1 MQQKSP
7 DQCNDVFSFSLL
19 FAFNQFRPSLCSWI
33 NILSKTWLFVISMIT
48 TGIGRRSIRH
58 WIQWLLASK
67 VGQKMTVMWLT
78 ICESKVGQKYDCDSV
93 MWLTICEVAEI
104 VTNNR
109 RYSCF
114 NFLPMTFSRSAADAQ
129 RAEKLSRLFL
139 CFDLYSSYYKTN
151 KLTNKKQTNKQ

>member
-7 DQCNDVFSFSLL
+7 DQCNDAFSFFLL
-19 FAFNQFRPSLCSWI
+19 YAFNQFRPSLCSWI

-48 TGIGRRSIRH
+48 TGIGRRSIRPDIESSDYLH
-58 WIQWLLASK
+58 QRLVK
-67 VGQKMTVMWLT
+67 NMTVIWVT
-78 ICESKVGQKYDCDSV
+78 ICEA
-93 MWLTICEVAEI
+93 AEI

-114 NFLPMTFSRSAADAQ
+114 NFLPMTFSRSAAEAQ

-151 KLTNKKQTNKQ
+151 KQTISSHAMLLFYHNTNITVKHSLKK

>member
-7 DQCNDVFSFSLL
+7 DQCNDAFSFFLL
-19 FAFNQFRPSLCSWI
+19 YAFNQFRPSLRSWI

-58 WIQWLLASK
+58 WIQWLFTSK
-67 VGQKMTVMWLT
+67 VGQNMTVMRLT
-78 ICESKVGQKYDCDSV
+78 ICEA
-93 MWLTICEVAEI
+93 AEI

-114 NFLPMTFSRSAADAQ
+114 NFLPMTFSRPAADAQ